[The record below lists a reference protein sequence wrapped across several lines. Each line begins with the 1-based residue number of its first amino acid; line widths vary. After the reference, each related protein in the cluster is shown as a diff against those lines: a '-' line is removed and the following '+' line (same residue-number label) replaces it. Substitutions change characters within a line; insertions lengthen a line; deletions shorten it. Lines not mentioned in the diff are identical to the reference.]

1 MLALICMVSGR
12 LDAAAVH
19 FQKSYEFCTDS
30 AYGSESAQTCHD
42 YGSLLMVRGNHGDRE
57 KAISM
62 VDQGL
67 WLTEE
72 LGMDNLEGSFRDQ
85 KAQAEQ
91 FATR

>member
-12 LDAAAVH
+12 LDDAAIH

-30 AYGSESAQTCHD
+30 AYGPESAQTCHD
-42 YGSLLMVRGNHGDRE
+42 YGSLLMARGEHGDRE

-72 LGMDNLEGSFRDQ
+72 LAPSDLKGSFRDQ
-85 KAQAEQ
+85 RAQAEQ

>member
-1 MLALICMVSGR
+1 
-12 LDAAAVH
+12 
-19 FQKSYEFCTDS
+19 
-30 AYGSESAQTCHD
+30 
-42 YGSLLMVRGNHGDRE
+42 MVRSNHGDHE

-62 VDQGL
+62 VDQGS